1 MDADKALV
9 IDDSEDKTT
18 IESNARGLVYVFEK
32 NLNRVQPRIGIGGLS
47 GLTYVDVRQ
56 ARALVAELPELI
68 ELYC

>member
-32 NLNRVQPRIGIGGLS
+32 NLNRVQLRIGIAGVGGI
-47 GLTYVDVRQ
+47 TYIEPHQ